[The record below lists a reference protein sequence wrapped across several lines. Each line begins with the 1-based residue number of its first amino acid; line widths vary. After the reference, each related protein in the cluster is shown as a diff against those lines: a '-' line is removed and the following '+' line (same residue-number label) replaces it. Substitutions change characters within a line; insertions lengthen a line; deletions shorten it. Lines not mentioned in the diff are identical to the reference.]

1 MNISSHSV
9 DHRSTSGT
17 DHIVPSNQSLI
28 KNSSHPGVI
37 LLKRSNSMICPQQ
50 HLQVYLNQNNN
61 NNNNNSINHRNSIC
75 FELAGCSTDES
86 STDDYQLIKSSS
98 STNRYWSKP
107 INSTMTDI
115 EEHENISSI
124 EQSTINPIIEND
136 EEEKGI
142 KKILFVYV
150 NHILS

>member
-1 MNISSHSV
+1 
-9 DHRSTSGT
+9 
-17 DHIVPSNQSLI
+17 
-28 KNSSHPGVI
+28 
-37 LLKRSNSMICPQQ
+37 MICPQQ
-50 HLQVYLNQNNN
+50 HLQVYLNQNNNNN

-86 STDDYQLIKSSS
+86 STDDYQLIKSSSS

-142 KKILFVYV
+142 KKIVFVYV